1 MPSLFEMVWYKT
13 NTYWQLAGM
22 LPQVCKHVTDSS
34 HWYKMKK
41 AINAKSP
48 AYFFYNKTLQLSQQK
63 YNFLLY
69 Y

>member
-1 MPSLFEMVWYKT
+1 
-13 NTYWQLAGM
+13 M